1 MKMCP
6 RCAKSYGVYTIDS
19 EDAIDN
25 FNFCPVCGYEFEKV
39 QVNVNFYDKVH
50 RYINCIVEVLENSTT
65 GDTSVGWY
73 ETEDTEEI
81 FDWEN

>member
-19 EDAIDN
+19 EDTIDN
-25 FNFCPVCGYEFEKV
+25 FNFCPICGYEFEKV

-50 RYINCIVEVLENSTT
+50 RYINCVVEVLENSVT

-81 FDWEN
+81 FD